1 MAGTYIYLSKKQ
13 AIAENGNVFSEVYF
27 QFTATR
33 TLRARLATSIMVNH
47 KLCVTENEVP
57 VSPLKLRE
65 IKKGPLKAQCDN
77 VRNTILELKA
87 YLEKQYNDSGKQF
100 STSRELKDWLADVA
114 DRHLHKEKYMLL
126 DKQRK
131 ERERAAQE
139 KARKDSRATLM
150 KIVNSYV
157 DDAINGRILRD
168 GKRVS
173 KGTIANYKQTRTRL
187 NRFLQAQGKQDYD
200 TDELTEQWYNKLVS
214 FLYAQGMVLNTIGA
228 VVKGIKLMLRQ
239 RLPLAQRAT
248 CEFIQTGKC
257 KVLREEVNNIYLNEE
272 QLAYMAS
279 YPFTGHLKKV
289 RDQFLLMC
297 WTGCRYSDLHKLT
310 DVNIHTTKDGANR
323 YFEIEQQKTGAVV
336 AIPII
341 PEIEPILNEYAQEP
355 PKPISNQKFNNYI
368 KVVCQ
373 ELAATPEGEELGYN
387 DDFVKE
393 RTKNAEKETET
404 QKIYEVVSAHTA
416 RRSFATNMYR
426 RDMPVPLIMSITGH
440 TTEKTFFTYIKEDP
454 REGRE
459 RMVENY
465 FKLRDHEQTINI

>member
-1 MAGTYIYLSKKQ
+1 
-13 AIAENGNVFSEVYF
+13 
-27 QFTATR
+27 
-33 TLRARLATSIMVNH
+33 
-47 KLCVTENEVP
+47 
-57 VSPLKLRE
+57 
-65 IKKGPLKAQCDN
+65 
-77 VRNTILELKA
+77 
-87 YLEKQYNDSGKQF
+87 
-100 STSRELKDWLADVA
+100 
-114 DRHLHKEKYMLL
+114 
-126 DKQRK
+126 
-131 ERERAAQE
+131 
-139 KARKDSRATLM
+139 
-150 KIVNSYV
+150 
-157 DDAINGRILRD
+157 
-168 GKRVS
+168 
-173 KGTIANYKQTRTRL
+173 
-187 NRFLQAQGKQDYD
+187 
-200 TDELTEQWYNKLVS
+200 
-214 FLYAQGMVLNTIGA
+214 MVLNTIGA

-297 WTGCRYSDLHKLT
+297 WTGCRYSDLDKLT

-373 ELAATPEGEELGYN
+373 ELAETPEGEELGYN

-404 QKIYEVVSAHTA
+404 QKY
-416 RRSFATNMYR
+416 M
-426 RDMPVPLIMSITGH
+426 
-440 TTEKTFFTYIKEDP
+440 K
-454 REGRE
+454 
-459 RMVENY
+459 
-465 FKLRDHEQTINI
+465 